1 MPQPESHRPERAAG
15 PQSAPSDPPAPRPA
29 GRAGRLDDLLDQ
41 LDRELGP
48 GLTVARHIGDES
60 FGSLFLAHESAL
72 RRDVVIKV
80 LRRDYIGNPEVRKRF
95 EREARAAARIS
106 HPNVIPVF
114 RVGTLADGVPFFI
127 EPWVGDCT
135 LKEKLKSVGRFQ
147 PSEVREIL
155 HQIAAGL
162 DAAHRTG
169 IVHRDVR
176 PETVRCEGESRR
188 LLLTDFGIA
197 GILESGGFEEDT
209 ITYPGEILGSPG
221 YMSPEQREGAPAT
234 DRSDIYSL
242 GVLAWRLLAGASAPV
257 PEVGEKMD
265 RAAML
270 GVAPDDPELIDRI
283 ARCLREAPE
292 DRPRAEELAR
302 AFDPAGGS
310 ALRGHGGPKN
320 VFAELIERN
329 VPQTAVIIV
338 VSALAIQRW
347 VFEWPQ
353 VSPRLRWWG
362 GSFLGT
368 ALLVAI
374 VVSWFHG
381 KKGRQPFTRLEV
393 ALLSAIILTF
403 IVAVAL
409 VFHFVPA

>member
-1 MPQPESHRPERAAG
+1 MPQPEPRQPERAAG
-15 PQSAPSDPPAPRPA
+15 QQSTASDMPASRPA
-29 GRAGRLDDLLDQ
+29 GRHDDLLDQ

-48 GLTVARHIGDES
+48 GLTVTRHIGDES
-60 FGSLFLAHESAL
+60 FGSLFLAHERAL

-80 LRRDYIGNPEVRKRF
+80 LRRDYVENAEVRRRF

-106 HPNVIPVF
+106 HANVMPVF

-176 PETVRCEGESRR
+176 PETVRCEGDSRR

-197 GILESGGFEEDT
+197 GILESGGIEEDT

-221 YMSPEQREGAPAT
+221 YMSPEQRDGAPAT

-270 GVAPDDPELIDRI
+270 GVAPDDPELIDLV
-283 ARCLREAPE
+283 ARCLREAPGG
-292 DRPRAEELAR
+292 RPRAGDLLPAL
-302 AFDPAGGS
+302 DPAQRIG
-310 ALRGHGGPKN
+310 LRFDDGPKN
-320 VFAELIERN
+320 ILAELIERRIPY
-329 VPQTAVIIV
+329 VTGAAAVVALILEFAQVGWEWRWFGGVSLGAAVVASLIV
-338 VSALAIQRW
+338 
-347 VFEWPQ
+347 
-353 VSPRLRWWG
+353 
-362 GSFLGT
+362 T
-368 ALLVAI
+368 
-374 VVSWFHG
+374 WFHG
-381 KKGRQPFTRLEV
+381 KKGKQPVSKPE
-393 ALLSAIILTF
+393 IILLGMVG
-403 IVAVAL
+403 VAYLIAVVL
-409 VFHFVPA
+409 VLQSVDP